1 MATAEREQ
9 SSWAGLALE
18 KLHSAGFR
26 RGGARRC
33 VIELL
38 DHQECALSAQEMEGL
53 LEGSDR
59 KVARASVYRVLEE
72 LESLG
77 LVTRIEVG
85 DGIAR
90 FESVL
95 PHGEHHHHHMV
106 CKNCGELVPF
116 EDEELER
123 VIHRLSD
130 RLPFEIDDHD
140 ITLRGSCEGCECAK
154 P

>member
-1 MATAEREQ
+1 MEN
-9 SSWAGLALE
+9 
-18 KLHSAGFR
+18 LHSAGFR
-26 RGGARRC
+26 RGGARRS

-38 DHQECALSAQEMEGL
+38 DRQECALSAQEMEGL
-53 LEGSDR
+53 LGASGR

-90 FESVL
+90 FESSL
-95 PHGEHHHHHMV
+95 PDGEHHHHHMI
-106 CKNCGELVPF
+106 CNNCGDLVPF
-116 EDEELER
+116 EDEELEK

-140 ITLRGSCEGCECAK
+140 ITLRGSCEECESGK